1 MNASVIWRQGLSFTG
16 SAGSGFKV
24 PLGADPEV
32 GGSSDGFE
40 PLELM
45 AVSLAGC
52 TAMDVISILR
62 KKQQVVTAFEVR
74 VTTDRAAE
82 FPKVFT
88 HAVITY
94 LVTGTEVD
102 ETALRRAIDL
112 SATKYCPAQAMLGK
126 VFPIDLVY
134 EIYEDECSGEK
145 RLAKKGVYVLP
156 NIQTPISG

>member
-1 MNASVIWRQGLSFTG
+1 MNATVIWQQGMSFTG
-16 SAGSGFKV
+16 TAGSGYKV
-24 PLGADPEV
+24 PLGADLEV
-32 GGSSDGFE
+32 GGANDGFE

-62 KKQQVVTAFEVR
+62 KKQQKVTAFEVT
-74 VTTDRAAE
+74 VKTDRATE

-94 LVTGTEVD
+94 LVTGHAVD

-112 SATKYCPAQAMLGK
+112 SATKYCPAQAMLNK

-134 EIYEDECSGEK
+134 EIYEDEGSGK
-145 RLAKKGVYVLP
+145 TRLAIKGEYELP
-156 NIQTPISG
+156 NFQTPG